1 MSSLLYPG
9 RRLLLAVAPE
19 QAPEAV
25 KLIGMLL
32 YIAAPAGLVAAAM
45 ALIFAPRSV
54 RERIHRPLLWI
65 LGTAAA
71 GLLLYSIRY
80 GISAYH
86 RESLL
91 VLNNLAV
98 HAFYLVL
105 FAFNLSLIRLWDR
118 LPERFVRPY
127 FRYLQAAG
135 LYIYLVGYTAFLV
148 TTVNVFA
155 RVIELGFLL
164 VILPALSQLSLGLR
178 MPHGLPSMQDGLRE
192 GYRAPKGA
200 DSARRFGVRTSPD
213 PARRF
218 GVRLAVLSLVF
229 LAASGVAMTLRF
241 ADLSPD
247 WLDTA
252 LLFPVYVIVISVDT
266 VGYLRRRT
274 ADLRAGGMR
283 PGPAPSGSVPQ
294 DRGRRL
300 EDPGP
305 MPKRDDRRS
314 QPAFF
319 ERAVA
324 DFGITARERAVLE
337 LVMQGKNNA
346 AVAEALGISEKTV
359 RNHISNLYYK
369 TDTANRV
376 ELVQTFEVVV

>member
-45 ALIFAPRSV
+45 ALTFAPRSV

-155 RVIELGFLL
+155 RLIELGFLL
-164 VILPALSQLSLGLR
+164 VILPALSQLLLGLR

-200 DSARRFGVRTSPD
+200 DSARRFGVR
-213 PARRF
+213 
-218 GVRLAVLSLVF
+218 LAVLSLVF
-229 LAASGVAMTLRF
+229 LAASGVAITLRF

-266 VGYLRRRT
+266 VGYLRRRS

-305 MPKRDDRRS
+305 MPRRDDRRS
-314 QPAFF
+314 RPAFF